1 VTRAQV
7 DAITL
12 RARATWV
19 EEMVWEKF
27 ALLEAADDKEAEANQ
42 RASALWD
49 EFVATQWEQDVAE
62 EKVSSLVTKAVV
74 ANQ

>member
-1 VTRAQV
+1 VTRAQA

-27 ALLEAADDKEAEANQ
+27 ALLVAADDKEAEADQ
-42 RASALWD
+42 RASA
-49 EFVATQWEQDVAE
+49 
-62 EKVSSLVTKAVV
+62 
-74 ANQ
+74 